1 MLGMAFRASV
11 VEKGIAPAQ
20 EIGCYYPV
28 ILPAGIK

>member
-1 MLGMAFRASV
+1 MPGMAFRATV
-11 VEKGIAPAQ
+11 VEKGTPAQ